1 MSTPAPFQRE
11 TLEFLP
17 VVVTVDGVAVTT
29 GVEFAIVDINA
40 RPDTFAS
47 PTVLGDD
54 IGVMVDGASLG
65 TGTFRV
71 FAQITDSPEVPV
83 IDCGSFRVI

>member
-17 VVVTVDGVAVTT
+17 VVVTVDGVEVTA

-40 RPDTFAS
+40 RPETWDE
-47 PTVLGDD
+47 PTVLGDA
-54 IGVMVDGASLG
+54 IGVMVDGATLG

-71 FAQITDSPEVPV
+71 FAQVTDSPEVPV